1 MKCILCIVFIYAV
14 YPLLLCVQNFVTL
27 KPIIP
32 IGHIEMYDEQPEELA
47 SDEVEIE
54 AIGIEVTSQPIELY
68 KIFKIANLVNGGGE
82 AKHIISEGYVA
93 VNGEIETRKRRK
105 MYDGDLV
112 EFNQEYYVILC
123 VEDQQHVDDELPEVF
138 EHDLVDEEY
147 QLSDHERQAF
157 EHDATPLEHDE
168 EVTVEQSDSAKQD
181 QPQQDQ
187 PEQAPKSGKGRKS
200 IQFF

>member
-1 MKCILCIVFIYAV
+1 
-14 YPLLLCVQNFVTL
+14 
-27 KPIIP
+27 
-32 IGHIEMYDEQPEELA
+32 MYEEQPDDLA

-54 AIGIEVTSQPIELY
+54 AIGIEVSSQPIELY

-123 VEDQQHVDDELPEVF
+123 DLPEGELPEVF
-138 EHDLVDEEY
+138 EEDMVAHEY
-147 QLSDHERQAF
+147 QVSDMEVESIEQNAADEF
-157 EHDATPLEHDE
+157 TQVEKEELPLEME
-168 EVTVEQSDSAKQD
+168 ESESEKPKVEQEE
-181 QPQQDQ
+181 
-187 PEQAPKSGKGRKS
+187 PEKKDNGRKS

>member
-1 MKCILCIVFIYAV
+1 
-14 YPLLLCVQNFVTL
+14 
-27 KPIIP
+27 
-32 IGHIEMYDEQPEELA
+32 MYEEQPDDLA

-54 AIGIEVTSQPIELY
+54 AIGIEVNSQPIELY

-123 VEDQQHVDDELPEVF
+123 DLPEGELPEVF
-138 EHDLVDEEY
+138 EEDMVAHEY
-147 QLSDHERQAF
+147 QVSDMEVESIEQNAADEF
-157 EHDATPLEHDE
+157 SQVEKEELPLEME
-168 EVTVEQSDSAKQD
+168 ESESEKPKVEQEE
-181 QPQQDQ
+181 
-187 PEQAPKSGKGRKS
+187 PEKKDNGRKS